1 MHIFKN
7 PHYDF
12 VRWKWHAIA
21 LSWLIILAGVVV
33 IWTKGMI
40 AR

>member
-7 PHYDF
+7 PNFDF
-12 VRWKWHAIA
+12 IRWKWHAIA
-21 LSWLIILAGVVV
+21 LSWVIILIGATTALRTRVA
-33 IWTKGMI
+33 